1 MKRIVIKVQLETDK
15 CRSKALKIAAKSQ
28 GVQSLSLEEES
39 NNDQVVVIGNDV
51 DPVCLVNQLRK
62 KFRYA
67 TLLSVEDLEEGDEG
81 GQDGG
86 GEEEEAE
93 TETEEVTQK
102 EPHYDNY
109 HIPNCPI
116 YTNSTY
122 VPPSP
127 ICTTYLPTCPM
138 CATATYFPPSAPMY
152 RPRVYD
158 SYPNSCTIL

>member
-1 MKRIVIKVQLETDK
+1 MCSRPYIKHT
-15 CRSKALKIAAKSQ
+15 

-86 GEEEEAE
+86 GSKYKQQIGSELS
-93 TETEEVTQK
+93 
-102 EPHYDNY
+102 H
-109 HIPNCPI
+109 
-116 YTNSTY
+116 S
-122 VPPSP
+122 
-127 ICTTYLPTCPM
+127 
-138 CATATYFPPSAPMY
+138 
-152 RPRVYD
+152 
-158 SYPNSCTIL
+158 